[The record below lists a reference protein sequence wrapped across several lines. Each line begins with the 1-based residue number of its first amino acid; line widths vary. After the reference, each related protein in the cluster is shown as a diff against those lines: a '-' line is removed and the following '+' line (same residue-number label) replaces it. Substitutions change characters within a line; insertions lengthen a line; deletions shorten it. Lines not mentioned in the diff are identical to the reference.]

1 MLIDLNADLG
11 EGAGSDAELMTLV
24 TSANVCGGLHAGGPD
39 QIRAAV
45 ELAVTHGVA
54 VGAHPGY
61 DDRAHFGRR
70 DQALTGPQLGSLLA
84 YQVGAVQAVARLAG
98 AGVRYLKPH
107 GALYN
112 QACRDEH
119 YARPVMGVAL
129 LHGLAVVGLPG
140 SVLEDVCRGKVPF
153 VAEGFADRG
162 YRPDGSLIPRTDPG
176 AFVHD
181 PAEAVAQVGRLI
193 RERGV
198 RTVCVHGDNP
208 EAVAFARAVRA
219 ALVGRGFTLKAFA

>member
-11 EGAGSDAELMTLV
+11 EGAGADAELMPLL

-39 QIRAAV
+39 ALRAAV
-45 ELAVTHGVA
+45 ELAAKHGVA

-61 DDRAHFGRR
+61 DDRANFGRR

-84 YQVGAVQAVARLAG
+84 YQIGAVQAVARLVG
-98 AGVRYLKPH
+98 VGVRYVKPH
-107 GALYN
+107 GALYT

-119 YARPVMGVAL
+119 YAVPVMGVAL
-129 LHGLAVVGLPG
+129 LHGLTVVGLPG
-140 SVLEDVCRGKVPF
+140 SVLEGVCRGKVPF
-153 VAEGFADRG
+153 VAEGFADRR
-162 YRPDGSLIPRTDPG
+162 YRPDGSLVPRTDPG

-181 PAEAVAQVGRLI
+181 AEEAAAQVERLI
-193 RERGV
+193 RDRGV

-208 EAVAFARAVRA
+208 EAVAFARAVRETLLA
-219 ALVGRGFTLKAFA
+219 RGFALKAF